1 MVNHLATT
9 EEQLR
14 KSETGLISQ
23 VTALSQ
29 KILMTVEGSTDKTK
43 DKEYLNSDLFAQMV
57 YMAAISS
64 SGLARRQII
73 DSAADLPYCSS
84 VYFKDINSL
93 VQKLNFNYPEAC
105 RMVGERT
112 LEATPR
118 SILLR
123 MAGTFT
129 SGESESIFLAREAV
143 AQGET
148 YGNEYERDLQS
159 LKSWTDAYISLTL
172 SASLIIIV
180 AVISMMIYPVAN
192 SFIYMLSILSMIVT
206 IAGAWVIHRA
216 APKEIKTHSLKE
228 KSKGQILAAAIF
240 KITMPFAILIISV
253 LALTHVDIG
262 WILLIGSLI
271 VMPPGMI
278 AIWDDRKIDKHDSD
292 IAGVLR
298 SLGGAAKAIS
308 GTVSY
313 AVSKLDP
320 FATASFKISIERLQ
334 TRLATGL
341 STDLCWLKF
350 VSESGSELVH
360 RSVKIFRDAVNMG
373 ADPQIASEQASMYA
387 MKIDLLREK
396 RKLVSSGFSWLCMVM
411 HMVTCALMLFIC
423 GVLQVFSGALTGIED
438 IDKIN
443 NTVLPTFGFFGES
456 TQIEMFSTLV
466 IVVILIYTLAN
477 SFAIR
482 ATSGGHHYKFLF
494 YLGILMAM
502 SGFCFLVVP
511 QVVGAALNTMA
522 PLS

>member
-1 MVNHLATT
+1 MVNHLVTT
-9 EEQLR
+9 EKQLS
-14 KSETGLISQ
+14 KQQTGLISQ
-23 VTALSQ
+23 VAGLGQ
-29 KILMTVEGSTDKTK
+29 KIITTVESSTDKTK
-43 DKEYLNSDLFAQMV
+43 DKEYLNSDLFAQMT

-64 SGLARRQII
+64 SGLSRRQII

-84 VYFKDINSL
+84 SYFKDINSL

-112 LEATPR
+112 MEATPR
-118 SILLR
+118 AILLR

-129 SGESESIFLAREAV
+129 SGEPERIFLAREAF

-148 YGNEYERDLQS
+148 YGNAYERDLQS

-180 AVISMMIYPVAN
+180 AVISMMIYPVQN
-192 SFIYMLSILSMIVT
+192 SFVYLLSILSMVVT

-216 APKEIKTHSLKE
+216 APKEIKTHGLKE
-228 KSKGQILAAAIF
+228 KSKGQRLANAIF
-240 KITMPFAILIISV
+240 KITMPFAVLICSV
-253 LALTHVDIG
+253 LALTNVEIG
-262 WILLIGSLI
+262 WILLIGA
-271 VMPPGMI
+271 VVVVPPGTIIM
-278 AIWDDRKIDKHDSD
+278 WDDRKIDKHDSD
-292 IAGVLR
+292 ISGVLR

-308 GTVSY
+308 STVSH
-313 AVSKLDP
+313 AASKLDP
-320 FATASFKISIERLQ
+320 YSTASFRAGIQRLQ

-341 STDLCWLKF
+341 NSDLCWLKF

-360 RSVKIFRDAVNMG
+360 RSVKIFRDAVNLG
-373 ADPQIASEQASMYA
+373 ADPQVASEQASMYA

-411 HMVTCALMLFIC
+411 HMVVCVLMLFIC

-438 IDKIN
+438 IEKIN

-456 TQIEMFSTLV
+456 TQIEMFGTLV
-466 IVVILIYTLAN
+466 MVVILVYTLAN
-477 SFAIR
+477 AFAIR
-482 ATSGGHHYKFLF
+482 ATTGGHYYKFLF
-494 YLGILMAM
+494 FLGIMMAM
-502 SGFCFLVVP
+502 SGICFLVVP
-511 QVVGAALNTMA
+511 HIVGAALSTMA

>member
-1 MVNHLATT
+1 MVNHLVTT
-9 EEQLR
+9 EKQLS
-14 KSETGLISQ
+14 KPQTGLISQ

-29 KILMTVEGSTDKTK
+29 KIAATVENSKDKTK
-43 DKEYLNSDLFAQMV
+43 DKEYLNSDLFAQMT

-64 SGLARRQII
+64 AGLSRREII
-73 DSAADLPYCSS
+73 NSAADLPYCSS
-84 VYFKDINSL
+84 VYFKDINGL

-112 LEATPR
+112 MESAPR

-129 SGESESIFLAREAV
+129 SGEPESIFLAREAV

-148 YGNEYERDLQS
+148 FGNAYERDLQS

-192 SFIYMLSILSMIVT
+192 SFVYILSILSMIVT
-206 IAGAWVIHRA
+206 VAGAWIIHRA
-216 APKEIKTHSLKE
+216 APKELKTHSLKE
-228 KSKGQILAAAIF
+228 KSKGQTLAAAIF
-240 KITMPFAILIISV
+240 KITTPFAILICSV
-253 LALTHVDIG
+253 LALTNVDIG
-262 WILLIGSLI
+262 WILLVGAIVVIPPGTI
-271 VMPPGMI
+271 VM
-278 AIWDDRKIDKHDSD
+278 WDDRKIDKHDSD

-308 GTVSY
+308 STITH

-320 FATASFKISIERLQ
+320 HAAASFKISIERLQ

-341 STDLCWLKF
+341 NADLCWLKF
-350 VSESGSELVH
+350 ISESGSELVH
-360 RSVKIFRDAVNMG
+360 RSIKIFRDAVNMG
-373 ADPQIASEQASMYA
+373 ADPQMASEQASMYA

-411 HMVTCALMLFIC
+411 HGVTCALMLFIC
-423 GVLQVFSGALTGIED
+423 GVLEVFSGAMNGIED
-438 IDKIN
+438 IEKIN

-456 TQIEMFSTLV
+456 TQLEMFGTLV
-466 IVVILIYTLAN
+466 MVVILIYTIAN
-477 SFAIR
+477 AFAIR
-482 ATSGGHHYKFLF
+482 ATTGGHHYKFLF

-511 QVVGAALNTMA
+511 QIVGAALNTMA